1 MDDPSRRNDEIADAS
16 TTGGLPVAPSL
27 GPSLA
32 VEHLAGRPALVG
44 PRTLWLCALA
54 ILVAAAASLVARGLV
69 ALIDF
74 FTNLA
79 FFGRFSFA
87 PASAADNHLGLGV
100 LLVPVAGG
108 LVVGVMARY
117 GSPAIRGH
125 GIPEAMERVLEHQSR
140 IPARMTFLKPLSA
153 AIAIGTGGP
162 FGAEGPII
170 ATGGALGSLVGQL
183 ARMSPRERRA
193 MLAAGAA
200 AGMAA
205 TFGSPVSA
213 VLLAVELLLF
223 ELSPRSLIPV
233 ALAAATATAVR
244 VALVGAAPVF
254 PMPAIEAPS
263 SAALATYVLLGAVMG
278 VASVQVTRGV
288 YAVEAA
294 FERLPVHWMWW
305 PALGAL
311 VVGVV
316 GYFEPRALGVG
327 YDNIERVVQGH
338 VAARALAVLCAMKLV
353 AWTISLGSGT
363 SGGTLAPLFTIGGGL
378 GALLGMGVAALF
390 PQLGVDPRVAGLVGM
405 AAMFAG
411 ASRALLASVVF
422 AFETTRQPMGLLP
435 LLGGCAAAYLISCTM
450 MRHSI
455 MTRRIAER
463 GVRVP
468 EELSSDPLDREPVGA
483 LASRGAA
490 VLDAAGTIAEAR
502 AWIASKA
509 PGSSHQGFPVVL
521 PSGEIVGVITR
532 RDLASA
538 DHGGEGRVADL
549 VRRPPLLVYEDTSIR
564 EAASMMA
571 HADVGRLPVVARGT
585 SGPVLG
591 MLTRS
596 DVIKAHVRF
605 ADDERIQPSRL
616 GSQTGG
622 RKPRKRGDHRDLA

>member
-79 FFGRFSFA
+79 FFGRFSFE
-87 PASAADNHLGLGV
+87 PASAADNHPGLGE

-223 ELSPRSLIPV
+223 ELSPGLDILI
-233 ALAAATATAVR
+233 
-244 VALVGAAPVF
+244 
-254 PMPAIEAPS
+254 I
-263 SAALATYVLLGAVMG
+263 
-278 VASVQVTRGV
+278 
-288 YAVEAA
+288 
-294 FERLPVHWMWW
+294 
-305 PALGAL
+305 
-311 VVGVV
+311 
-316 GYFEPRALGVG
+316 
-327 YDNIERVVQGH
+327 
-338 VAARALAVLCAMKLV
+338 
-353 AWTISLGSGT
+353 
-363 SGGTLAPLFTIGGGL
+363 
-378 GALLGMGVAALF
+378 
-390 PQLGVDPRVAGLVGM
+390 
-405 AAMFAG
+405 
-411 ASRALLASVVF
+411 
-422 AFETTRQPMGLLP
+422 
-435 LLGGCAAAYLISCTM
+435 LI
-450 MRHSI
+450 
-455 MTRRIAER
+455 
-463 GVRVP
+463 
-468 EELSSDPLDREPVGA
+468 
-483 LASRGAA
+483 
-490 VLDAAGTIAEAR
+490 
-502 AWIASKA
+502 
-509 PGSSHQGFPVVL
+509 
-521 PSGEIVGVITR
+521 
-532 RDLASA
+532 
-538 DHGGEGRVADL
+538 
-549 VRRPPLLVYEDTSIR
+549 
-564 EAASMMA
+564 
-571 HADVGRLPVVARGT
+571 
-585 SGPVLG
+585 
-591 MLTRS
+591 
-596 DVIKAHVRF
+596 
-605 ADDERIQPSRL
+605 
-616 GSQTGG
+616 
-622 RKPRKRGDHRDLA
+622 